1 MCDRIVI
8 KLPGNPGELKIIY
21 ICKML
26 KENTSLDHGHLQV
39 HNELKPSNRVVN
51 IYLYSLS
58 LTFVT
63 IVIIVQYR
71 FLWTSVYML
80 IVIVHLYACVSII
93 IESGW
98 CVNWSSCEPRVV
110 CFRTSTKGNTGSWT
124 TVEVLP
130 RLATG

>member
-1 MCDRIVI
+1 MIT
-8 KLPGNPGELKIIY
+8 LGSSFP
-21 ICKML
+21 
-26 KENTSLDHGHLQV
+26 KEGGD
-39 HNELKPSNRVVN
+39 
-51 IYLYSLS
+51 
-58 LTFVT
+58 VT

-124 TVEVLP
+124 TQSSLKYI
-130 RLATG
+130 

>member
-1 MCDRIVI
+1 MIT
-8 KLPGNPGELKIIY
+8 LGSSFP
-21 ICKML
+21 
-26 KENTSLDHGHLQV
+26 KEGGD
-39 HNELKPSNRVVN
+39 
-51 IYLYSLS
+51 
-58 LTFVT
+58 VT
-63 IVIIVQYR
+63 IVMIVQYR

-124 TVEVLP
+124 TL
-130 RLATG
+130 LK